1 VATFDGPGRGIRC
14 AVAIRDAVRELGLE
28 LRVGLHTG
36 EIEIRGDDIAG
47 MAVYIGQRTAA
58 TAEPEIRVSW
68 TVKDLVA
75 GSGIA
80 FSDLGLQ
87 RLKGVPEEWRL
98 ITVSAP

>member
-1 VATFDGPGRGIRC
+1 VA
-14 AVAIRDAVRELGLE
+14 
-28 LRVGLHTG
+28 LH
-36 EIEIRGDDIAG
+36 
-47 MAVYIGQRTAA
+47 IGQRTAA
-58 TAEPEIRVSW
+58 TAEPGEIRVSS